1 MTAALPIQAL
11 APYLQANIAGFGAEL
26 HVRKFSDGQ
35 SNPTYLIETDKEKYV
50 LRKKPDG
57 PILRSAH
64 AVEREFRV
72 IRALAQTNV
81 PVPAALHLCE
91 DDTIIGTPF
100 YIMSHVEGRTFWSA
114 HLPELAPDARARIYD
129 RMNQTLAHLHMVNVA
144 DAGLSDFGKPGNYF
158 QRQVARW
165 QQQYRASETEHLP
178 DMEAIMKWLD
188 ANMIADDGRVALVHG
203 DFRLDNLMF
212 DKTGTQVVALL
223 DWELSTLGHPF
234 ADLAYQVSLWSMPP
248 DGPLSGLKGVDRNA
262 HGLPTDDQ
270 YVADYCARTGL
281 DGIRNWDFYQV
292 FSLFRMAAIVQG
304 VKKRGLEG
312 SASNRRAA
320 EVGALTAPLAAR
332 AVEILAG
339 T

>member
-1 MTAALPIQAL
+1 MSNLET
-11 APYLQANIAGFGAEL
+11 FRAET
-26 HVRKFSDGQ
+26 RD
-35 SNPTYLIETDKEKYV
+35 
-50 LRKKPDG
+50 
-57 PILRSAH
+57 
-64 AVEREFRV
+64 
-72 IRALAQTNV
+72 
-81 PVPAALHLCE
+81 
-91 DDTIIGTPF
+91 
-100 YIMSHVEGRTFWSA
+100 
-114 HLPELAPDARARIYD
+114 
-129 RMNQTLAHLHMVNVA
+129 
-144 DAGLSDFGKPGNYF
+144 
-158 QRQVARW
+158 
-165 QQQYRASETEHLP
+165 
-178 DMEAIMKWLD
+178 WLD

-262 HGLPTDDQ
+262 QGLPTDDQ
-270 YVADYCARTGL
+270 YVADYCERTGL
-281 DGIRNWDFYQV
+281 DGIKNWDFYQV